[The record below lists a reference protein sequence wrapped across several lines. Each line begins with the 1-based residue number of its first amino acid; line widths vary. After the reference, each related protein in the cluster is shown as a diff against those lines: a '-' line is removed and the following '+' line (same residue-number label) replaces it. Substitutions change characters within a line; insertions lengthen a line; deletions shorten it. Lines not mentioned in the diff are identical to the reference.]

1 LATLIW
7 KCGGM
12 QISAANL
19 LVASQQPRASAAPK
33 PAGFTPASFDAETPP
48 SPAPPSS
55 PAGPPAPAYAA
66 VAKPGSQL
74 DIRV

>member
-1 LATLIW
+1 
-7 KCGGM
+7 M

-48 SPAPPSS
+48 SPAPAS
-55 PAGPPAPAYAA
+55 PPGPAYAA
-66 VAKPGSQL
+66 AAKPGSQL